1 MKAVKFCTSRDASLV
16 CFTTGSGKSLINI
29 ATGLYLT
36 NTKIDKFLIVV
47 TASSIIEL
55 AGDFKKFTDGEPMFV
70 KTVEDLEAFAK
81 SDCNIG
87 LVQYT
92 WLNNFVE
99 FKESINGRVYCKA
112 LPEVEKVLNL
122 YVFGI
127 SYDEVHTLKNYKSKV
142 SKAARALRKHIRCCY
157 GFTATP
163 LTREL
168 LDVYYVAET
177 IHPGWFSSYNSFCSK
192 YLKTYKVGTIKKI
205 YGYKNLD
212 KLNEE
217 LGGLMI
223 TYFPEKKIN
232 FVKHTCNLTKV
243 DEYEQAAMGLFEKD
257 EDVGTLD
264 DLEDGD
270 EGFEEKTFSARLVDL
285 QYIVDEDPA
294 KHEKFMSVIN
304 SSLSTG
310 VIVYCAYHRSIA
322 VVESILDSQGIEYMK
337 ITGAQNTKA
346 RQNAKD
352 WFNNS
357 PQNKVLILSKAGGQS
372 LNLQACPT
380 FVFYETPQNPAS
392 LLQALGRV
400 VRIGSAY
407 DEFFIH
413 FIIVEDTVDQYKYD
427 FVSQNKEVFE
437 KVMNN
442 NTLPKSDALSGYNT
456 FIIDKLKKKYLWNR
470 NEKNTLRRKF

>member
-1 MKAVKFCTSRDASLV
+1 MNAVKFCTSRDTSLV

-29 ATGLYLT
+29 ATGIYLT
-36 NTKIDKFLIVV
+36 NKRIDKFLIVV

-55 AGDFKKFTDGEPMFV
+55 ENDFKKFTTGTPSIV
-70 KTVEDLEAFAK
+70 KTLEDLHDFAN
-81 SDCNIG
+81 SDSKIG
-87 LVQYT
+87 LVQYN
-92 WLNNFVE
+92 WLYNFVE
-99 FKESINGRVYCKA
+99 FKNSMSGRLYCKL
-112 LPEVEKVLNL
+112 LPGAEAIFRR
-122 YVFGI
+122 YSFGI

-142 SKAARALRKHIRCCY
+142 SKAARAIRKYIHCCY

-168 LDVYYVAET
+168 LDMYYVAET
-177 IHPGWFSSYNSFCSK
+177 IHPGWFPSYNSFCAK
-192 YLKTYKVGTIKKI
+192 YLKMFKMGNIKKI

-212 KLNEE
+212 QLNME

-232 FVKHTCNLTKV
+232 FIRHSCELTKV
-243 DEYEQAAMGLFEKD
+243 DEYEQAAMGLFENEKESEEITDDFD
-257 EDVGTLD
+257 EDENGV
-264 DLEDGD
+264 
-270 EGFEEKTFSARLVDL
+270 EEKTFSARLVDL
-285 QYIVDEDPA
+285 QYIVDEDPS
-294 KHEKFMSVIN
+294 KHEKFLSVIKG
-304 SSLSTG
+304 SLDTG

-322 VVESILDSQGIEYMK
+322 VVEDILDSYGIEHMK
-337 ITGAQNTKA
+337 ITGVQTTKA
-346 RQNAKD
+346 RKKAKE
-352 WFNNS
+352 WFNSS

-407 DEFFIH
+407 EEFFIH

-442 NTLPKSDALSGYNT
+442 KTLPKSDALSGYNA
-456 FIIDKLKKKYLWNR
+456 FIINKLKKKYLWNR
-470 NEKNTLRRKF
+470 R